1 MAEKISFSAQISGR
15 VRLATESDVP
25 HLHKLM
31 YQMAKYH
38 NYTKVFNATEASI
51 STNLFN
57 SNNPCP
63 PFYSVTTFILEVSP
77 NTFPQENTKSSIFD
91 PILKTINLDS
101 PILDLESEL
110 FRTNNNNISSA
121 MSQVRSGEDSVYA
134 VLSPSYKDRKTVFDE
149 PSTQELFRTN
159 NNNIFSIMSQ
169 VRSEEGDVYEASPLS
184 WKDRKT
190 VSDNYNIVVAG
201 YVLFY
206 PSYSGYFDKPG
217 FFIENMYVRECY
229 RKCGFGKMLFSAV
242 ASQAVKMGFTKVD
255 WLTVGWNENAIDF
268 YLGMGAYIMQDV
280 KRFRLSGEGLDAFAT
295 TNEDADKS

>member
-1 MAEKISFSAQISGR
+1 MSEKFSFNTQIFGR

-38 NYTKVFNATEASI
+38 NYTKVFNATEASVT
-51 STNLFN
+51 TNLFN
-57 SNNPCP
+57 SDNPCP
-63 PFYSVTTFILEVSP
+63 PFYSVTTFILEVSHDS
-77 NTFPQENTKSSIFD
+77 FPQNTPKNPIFD
-91 PILKTINLDS
+91 LILKTVDLDS
-101 PILDLESEL
+101 PILDSEL
-110 FRTNNNNISSA
+110 ELFGTNNNISNREVAS
-121 MSQVRSGEDSVYA
+121 
-134 VLSPSYKDRKTVFDE
+134 DR

-159 NNNIFSIMSQ
+159 NNISNTVSQ
-169 VRSEEGDVYEASPLS
+169 VDKPLS
-184 WKDRKT
+184 CEGREVASDRPST
-190 VSDNYNIVVAG
+190 QELFRSTSNENVYVAG

-206 PSYSGYFDKPG
+206 PCYSGYFEKPG
-217 FFIENMYVRECY
+217 FFIENMFVRECY

-242 ASQAVKMGFTKVD
+242 ASQANKIGFTKVD

-295 TNEDADKS
+295 NDQDGGDKV

>member
-1 MAEKISFSAQISGR
+1 MAEKVCFNTQISGR
-15 VRLATESDVP
+15 VRLAIESDVP

-77 NTFPQENTKSSIFD
+77 DTFPQKPTKNSIFD

-101 PILDLESEL
+101 PILDPELEL
-110 FRTNNNNISSA
+110 FNTDEHNN
-121 MSQVRSGEDSVYA
+121 
-134 VLSPSYKDRKTVFDE
+134 VF
-149 PSTQELFRTN
+149 
-159 NNNIFSIMSQ
+159 
-169 VRSEEGDVYEASPLS
+169 
-184 WKDRKT
+184 
-190 VSDNYNIVVAG
+190 VAG
-201 YVLFY
+201 YVLFF
-206 PSYSGYFDKPG
+206 PSYSGYFEKPG

-229 RKCGFGKMLFSAV
+229 RKYGFGKMLFSAV

-255 WLTVGWNENAIDF
+255 WLTVGWNNNAIDF
-268 YLGMGAYIMQDV
+268 YLGMGAYIMGDV

-295 TNEDADKS
+295 SDRGC

>member
-1 MAEKISFSAQISGR
+1 MVDKISFSTQICGR
-15 VRLATESDVP
+15 VRIATESDVP

-38 NYTKVFNATEASI
+38 NYTKVFNATETSI
-51 STNLFN
+51 STNLFY

-63 PFYSVTTFILEVSP
+63 PFYSVTTFILEVSA
-77 NTFPQENTKSSIFD
+77 NGFPQETTKNSIFD
-91 PILKTINLDS
+91 PILKTTNLDS
-101 PILDLESEL
+101 PILDSEL
-110 FRTNNNNISSA
+110 QLFKTN
-121 MSQVRSGEDSVYA
+121 ED
-134 VLSPSYKDRKTVFDE
+134 
-149 PSTQELFRTN
+149 
-159 NNNIFSIMSQ
+159 NNIF
-169 VRSEEGDVYEASPLS
+169 
-184 WKDRKT
+184 
-190 VSDNYNIVVAG
+190 VAG

-206 PSYSGYFDKPG
+206 PSYSGYFDRPG

-255 WLTVGWNENAIDF
+255 WLTVGWNNNAIDF

-295 TNEDADKS
+295 NEDTM

>member
-1 MAEKISFSAQISGR
+1 MANKINFNTQIFGR

-38 NYTKVFNATEASI
+38 NYTKIFNATEASI
-51 STNLFN
+51 STNLFK

-63 PFYSVTTFILEVSP
+63 PFYSVTTFILEASP
-77 NTFPQENTKSSIFD
+77 NSFPKRNTKHPIFD

-101 PILDLESEL
+101 PILDSELEL
-110 FRTNNNNISSA
+110 FRTNNRISSII
-121 MSQVRSGEDSVYA
+121 SEVESGNGVCAD
-134 VLSPSYKDRKTVFDE
+134 
-149 PSTQELFRTN
+149 FRE
-159 NNNIFSIMSQ
+159 I
-169 VRSEEGDVYEASPLS
+169 
-184 WKDRKT
+184 
-190 VSDNYNIVVAG
+190 VSDRSSNSNVFIAG
-201 YVLFY
+201 YVLFF
-206 PSYSGYFDKPG
+206 PSYSGYFEKPG

-268 YLGMGAYIMQDV
+268 FLGMGAYIMQDV

-295 TNEDADKS
+295 NDQEADKYS